1 MDDNDI
7 INLWKSYDKRLE
19 ESLILNRKNTEEI
32 TRINVQN
39 SIGSM
44 KPVKLVIL
52 LVGIAWV
59 CAGSV
64 LVVNLLR
71 FSFEEVSKFFLFSAT
86 AQLFI
91 TLLAI
96 IVYLYQFVLIQQV
109 DSSEPILET
118 QKKVAQLQSSTL
130 WVTRILFLQLPLWTT
145 FYLSDSL
152 FENANL
158 TFYLLQGVVTLSFT
172 YAACW
177 LFVNINYGNRDKKW
191 FRLIVEGR
199 EWTPVIKSMEMLR
212 QIEEYH

>member
-1 MDDNDI
+1 MDDKDM

-59 CAGSV
+59 SAGSV

-145 FYLSDSL
+145 FYLSESL
-152 FENANL
+152 FKNANL
-158 TFYLLQGVVTLSFT
+158 AFYLLQGFVTLSFT
-172 YAACW
+172 YAAFW
-177 LFVNINYGNRDKKW
+177 LFVNINYGNSDKKW
-191 FRLIVEGR
+191 FRLLFDGR

>member
-1 MDDNDI
+1 MDDKEI
-7 INLWKSYDKRLE
+7 IDLWKSYDKRLE
-19 ESLILNRKNTEEI
+19 ESLMLNRKNTEEL

-44 KPVKLVIL
+44 KPVKLFIL
-52 LVGIAWV
+52 LVGIIWV

-64 LVVNLLR
+64 MVVNLLR
-71 FSFEEVSKFFLFSAT
+71 FSFEEVSKFFLFSAA
-86 AQLFI
+86 AQLVI

-109 DSSEPILET
+109 DSSAPILET

-145 FYLSDSL
+145 FYLSESL
-152 FENANL
+152 FKTANL
-158 TFYLLQGVVTLSFT
+158 AFYLLQGVVTLAFT
-172 YAACW
+172 YVALW

-191 FRLIVEGR
+191 FRLLFDGR